1 VVTGF
6 ASGMVGLGET
16 MFKGILT
23 GATTLVNG
31 IATVG
36 VATKSTLDA
45 TEKTLRNFSA
55 KVVEFSDKDFAGNA
69 INALIDGGKV
79 VSKTLGTVIDKIK
92 DAEEINFGKA
102 IVDTLIKG
110 AVGASSALGAIID
123 GMEKVV
129 AFDVA
134 GTVGNFIDG
143 IAEKVDAAGEFVLGL
158 SASMMEFANETDFS
172 GVIGSKIGGFID
184 KIKESL
190 KEGLGFGDILAKEKK
205 KYEEAST
212 LDDGTQAAE
221 DAERMAN
228 RLKII
233 RDAMKQGIESIKGVL
248 DDLQQA
254 AKDFADSLK
263 DTIVGFAGLK
273 SIELPDGFIPKAKS
287 LITNMEQRLNKSKEF
302 AGQISKLQSM
312 GLDADALKSIIEEG
326 PIKGAQI
333 AASILGGGQSAIDE
347 ISRLQKEIQFTGA
360 VIGEYGSRVG
370 FDQQIATASSQLRDL
385 QNAETRIPTSNANST
400 FIQQGAFQVF
410 VDTSGAADEEE
421 RVSIITR
428 EIEKTFATLARQL
441 ASK

>member
-1 VVTGF
+1 
-6 ASGMVGLGET
+6 
-16 MFKGILT
+16 MFQGILT

-79 VSKTLGTVIDKIK
+79 VSTTLGTVIDKIK

-190 KEGLGFGDILAKEKK
+190 KEGLGFGDILKEEQK
-205 KYEEAST
+205 KYSEASSM
-212 LDDGTQAAE
+212 DDGTQAAE
-221 DAERMAN
+221 DAEKMAN

-302 AGQISKLQSM
+302 AGQIYKLQSM

-360 VIGEYGSRVG
+360 VIGEYGARVG
-370 FDQQIATASSQLRDL
+370 FDQKIATASTQLRDL
-385 QNAETRIPTSNANST
+385 QHAETRIPTSNANST

-410 VDTSGAADEEE
+410 VDTRGAADEEE

-428 EIEKTFATLARQL
+428 EIERTFATLARQL